1 MKYEN
6 KVKVQGCDI
15 NVYTEGSGEVT
26 VVFIAGNGVTAPA
39 LEYKPLYSRM
49 AAHCRIAVID
59 RPGSG
64 FSSDK
69 TSDRKVDNMVEED
82 REALRLAG
90 IEPPYVLAAHSLGGF
105 EAVWWANTYPGEVSA
120 VLGVD
125 MGVPEYGIEQGK
137 DIPDGKR
144 IAMVRRQAKLMNII
158 AKDGLLARLFRNSAE
173 NSSGLLTGSEL
184 SEEEKKLYRELFYKN
199 IARPETSEQAE
210 LIPENAGKAHD
221 TGNLGCRCCMYIS
234 DMKVPGMKT
243 TWRQA
248 GITFAE
254 RCGAEYHLSDK
265 GHMMYTKI
273 PGEMAETFLN
283 FLRTQGILGSE

>member
-6 KVKVQGCDI
+6 KVSVGGCDI
-15 NVYTEGSGEVT
+15 NVYTEGSGGIT
-26 VVFIAGNGVTAPA
+26 IVFLAGNGVTAPV

-49 AAHCRIAVID
+49 TGDCRIAVID

-69 TSDRKVDNMVEED
+69 VSDRTVENMVAEN

-90 IEPPYVLAAHSLGGF
+90 VEPPYVLAAHSLAGF
-105 EAVWWANTYPGEVSA
+105 EAVWWANKYPGEVRA

-125 MGVPEYGIEQGK
+125 MGVPEYGIEHGK
-137 DIPDGKR
+137 DIPEGKR
-144 IAMVRRQAKLMNII
+144 IGAVHRQEKMMKAI
-158 AKDGLLARLFRNSAE
+158 AKDGFIAKLLHNSAE
-173 NSSGLLTGSEL
+173 NASGLLTGDEL
-184 SEEEKKLYRELFYKN
+184 TDDEKKLYRELFYKN

-210 LIPENAGKAHD
+210 RIPENARKAHD
-221 TGNLGCRCCMYIS
+221 TGNLGCRCCMFIS
-234 DMKVPGMKT
+234 NMKVPGMKT

-248 GITFAE
+248 GIAFAE

-265 GHMMYTKI
+265 GHMMYTRI
-273 PGEMAETFLN
+273 PDEMASVYLN
-283 FLRTQGILGSE
+283 FLRAHGIIGEK

>member
-6 KVKVQGCDI
+6 KVKVQDCDI
-15 NVYTEGSGEVT
+15 NVYTEGSSAVT
-26 VVFIAGNGVTAPA
+26 VVFLAGNGVTAPA
-39 LEYKPLYSRM
+39 LEYRPLYSRM
-49 AAHCRIAVID
+49 SSYCRIAVID
-59 RPGSG
+59 RPGTG

-69 TSDRKVDNMVEED
+69 TSRRTVENMVAED

-105 EAVWWANTYPGEVSA
+105 EAVWWANRYPEEVKA

-125 MGVPEYGIEQGK
+125 MGVPEYGVEQGK
-137 DIPDGKR
+137 DIPESKR
-144 IAMVRRQAKLMNII
+144 ISMVRRQEKMMKTI
-158 AKDGLLARLFRNSAE
+158 AKDGFLARLLRNSAE

-184 SEEEKKLYRELFYKN
+184 TEEEKKLYRELFYKN
-199 IARPETSEQAE
+199 VARPESSEQAE
-210 LIPENAGKAHD
+210 LIPENAQKAHD

-234 DMKVPGMKT
+234 NMKVPGMKT

-248 GITFAE
+248 GIAFAE

-265 GHMMYTKI
+265 GHMMYAKI
-273 PGEMAETFLN
+273 PDEMAENFLK
-283 FLRTQGILGSE
+283 FLRTNGIISAE